1 MSIPKLPN
9 KDRLGIGSPEGIVA
23 IGLYG
28 RPKPMATPET
38 TNSATSVLGTFV
50 VIFLNPKIIKIVANA
65 RINSKYF
72 MSETIFGKVFNVP
85 ITPEAFFPARVLAST
100 MMSSSVIFSALS
112 MVVLKSSKTK
122 IPSFIS
128 SLRIFSKIISSA

>member
-1 MSIPKLPN
+1 VSIPKLPN
-9 KDRLGIGSPEGIVA
+9 RDRLGIGSPEGIVA
-23 IGLYG
+23 IGLYS

-72 MSETIFGKVFNVP
+72 MSC
-85 ITPEAFFPARVLAST
+85 S
-100 MMSSSVIFSALS
+100 
-112 MVVLKSSKTK
+112 
-122 IPSFIS
+122 
-128 SLRIFSKIISSA
+128 